1 MMYAFRCGRFFEVC
15 KKRLIFYK
23 ERLHQ
28 LFEPFIFHAVD
39 IGKQLLIHHGNVLF
53 ADRKIVGRLVF
64 ALTAQ
69 ADSFNID
76 LVCALKTGH
85 IAIDLNIIQAVEIID
100 ARTVGIPNFA
110 VYRAGLILQDDGFIR
125 LTILRHSRLFMLT
138 QINIE
143 YSVAFFIILNKFHFL
158 FLFSKN
164 LYSVDNAAQTENGSP
179 ASKAFRYPLRL
190 TPAKAPQSPFPDI
203 LPVPAASQ

>member
-1 MMYAFRCGRFFEVC
+1 MLQQTAYKSMMHAFRCGRFFEVC
-15 KKRLIFYK
+15 KKRLVVYK

-28 LFEPFIFHAVD
+28 LFEPFVFHAVD

-64 ALTAQ
+64 ALAAQ
-69 ADSFNID
+69 ADSFDIN
-76 LVCALKTGH
+76 LVCALETGH
-85 IAIDLNIIQAVEIID
+85 ITIDLNIIQAVEIID
-100 ARTVGIPNFA
+100 ARAVGIPDFA

-164 LYSVDNAAQTENGSP
+164 LYSVDNAAQNKKTAALLQKP
-179 ASKAFRYPLRL
+179 FAILRAL
-190 TPAKAPQSPFPDI
+190 
-203 LPVPAASQ
+203 LL